1 MKAVLFKLKLWL
13 NSLLMYLVCY
23 FTKDIKFLKI
33 SIFKTL
39 LISDLLFDNS
49 EHKIYQTWIKF
60 CQCHRKGNQITI
72 PHEIN
77 IIKPSNYEDRVVRD

>member
-49 EHKIYQTWIKF
+49 EHKIYHKHGSSFASVIEREIKS
-60 CQCHRKGNQITI
+60 QYHMKSI
-72 PHEIN
+72 
-77 IIKPSNYEDRVVRD
+77 